1 MYYVPS
7 PDYAYDSVR
16 FIMTQLTFGR
26 VLRGL
31 HFFGASFIV
40 IFAVAAHAARAVLR
54 RRTRGR
60 AK

>member
-7 PDYAYDSVR
+7 PEFAYDSVR
-16 FIMTQLTFGR
+16 FIMSALAFGR

-40 IFAVAAHAARAVLR
+40 IAAVDAHAARRACSA
-54 RRTRGR
+54 RTRSR
-60 AK
+60 AR